1 MGRTR
6 KTLSEQTGN
15 LTKEIQTRRNIEQ
28 DMAKT
33 GTDYFQKPPKWLINS
48 AAVREYKRIVGE
60 LGKLELLGNLDT
72 NALGN
77 YCNAFAKYI
86 EITKKLKDAPLTVMN
101 SAGNEVENPL
111 VNLQIKYSKEMRDNG
126 RLCGITIDS
135 RLKFASQKLDKIDD
149 EISDKFGDI

>member
-6 KTLSEQTGN
+6 KMLSEQTGN
-15 LTKEIQTRRNIEQ
+15 LTKEIQTRRAIEQ
-28 DMAKT
+28 DMTKT
-33 GTDYFQKPPKWLINS
+33 GTDYFLKPPKWLINS
-48 AAVREYKRIVGE
+48 VAVKEYKRIAGE

-77 YCNAFAKYI
+77 YCNAFAKYT
-86 EITKKLKDAPLTVMN
+86 EVTKKLKDAPLTVTN
-101 SAGNEVENPL
+101 STGNEVENPL
-111 VNLQIKYSKEMRDNG
+111 VNLQIKYSKEMRENG

-149 EISDKFGDI
+149 EISEEFGDI

>member
-15 LTKEIQTRRNIEQ
+15 LTKEIQTRRTIEQ
-28 DMAKT
+28 DMTRT
-33 GTDYFQKPPKWLINS
+33 GTEYFFRPPKWLINS
-48 AAVREYKRIVGE
+48 VAVKEYRRIAEE
-60 LGKLELLGNLDT
+60 LGRLELLGNLDT

-77 YCNAFAKYI
+77 YCNAFAKYT
-86 EITKKLKDAPLTVMN
+86 EITKKLKDAPLTVTN

-111 VNLQIKYSKEMRDNG
+111 INMQLKYSKEMRENG

-135 RLKFASQKLDKIDD
+135 RLKFASQKLDAINDD
-149 EISDKFGDI
+149 ISEEFGDI

>member
-1 MGRTR
+1 MGRAR

-15 LTKEIQTRRNIEQ
+15 LTKDIQTRRSIEQ
-28 DMAKT
+28 GMAKT
-33 GTDYFQKPPKWLINS
+33 GTDYFLKPPKWLINS
-48 AAVREYKRIVGE
+48 VAVKEYRRISGE
-60 LGKLELLGNLDT
+60 LAKLDLLGNLDT

-77 YCNAFAKYI
+77 YCNAFAKYT
-86 EITKKLKDAPLTVMN
+86 EITEKLKDAPLIVTN

-149 EISDKFGDI
+149 EISEKFGDI

>member
-6 KTLSEQTGN
+6 KPLSEQTGN
-15 LTKEIQTRRNIEQ
+15 LTKEIQTRRSIEQ

-33 GTDYFQKPPKWLINS
+33 DNNYFLKPPKWLIN
-48 AAVREYKRIVGE
+48 AVAVKEYKRIVKE
-60 LGKLELLGNLDT
+60 LKKLEMLGNLDT
-72 NALGN
+72 NALGK

-86 EITKKLKDAPLTVMN
+86 EITEKLKDASLTVIN

-111 VNLQIKYSKEMRDNG
+111 FNLQFKYSKEMRDNA

-135 RLKFASQKLDKIDD
+135 RLKFASQKLDRIDD
-149 EISDKFGDI
+149 DISEGFGDI